1 MAFYAKAVSFGAHEE
16 RAATTPAEEP
26 NMPSNEKLRAGRK
39 LDKSDPEPYPD
50 PWDPYNCPTCRSGV
64 IEYPPAIMADVVN
77 VEL

>member
-1 MAFYAKAVSFGAHEE
+1 
-16 RAATTPAEEP
+16 
-26 NMPSNEKLRAGRK
+26 MPSKELKLQVEVMSTMM
-39 LDKSDPEPYPD
+39 DTDPDLE

>member
-1 MAFYAKAVSFGAHEE
+1 
-16 RAATTPAEEP
+16 
-26 NMPSNEKLRAGRK
+26 MPSNERK
-39 LDKSDPEPYPD
+39 LQAELNSVKMDMTDTDLE